1 MDKPDGPAF
10 TLRNPLLRDGAAI
23 CWLVKTSQPL
33 ERNSCYAYL
42 LLCQHFSDTC
52 VVAEQGGEI
61 VGFLSAYRPP
71 ASPEV
76 IFVWQVAVRQE
87 VRGRGIATAML
98 TELLSRKACWEA
110 TALETTISPSN
121 RASQALFRS
130 LARQLE
136 TRCEEIPVFAAA
148 LFGGEAHE
156 EEILFRIGLFR
167 PMPEPATWK
176 HHPTLQ
182 EIASGQTADL

>member
-1 MDKPDGPAF
+1 MPAL
-10 TLRNPLLRDGAAI
+10 TLRKPLLRDGAAI

-42 LLCQHFSDTC
+42 LLCQHFPDTC
-52 VVAEQGGEI
+52 VVAEQNGEI

-87 VRGRGIATAML
+87 ARGRGVATAML
-98 TELLSRKACWEA
+98 TELLSRRACRDISFLEA
-110 TALETTISPSN
+110 TISPSN

-136 TRCEEIPVFAAA
+136 TQCEEIPLFAAD

-167 PMPEPATWK
+167 PLVEPATWN
-176 HHPTLQ
+176 HLHTNQ
-182 EIASGQTADL
+182 EIARGQTTDL

>member
-1 MDKPDGPAF
+1 MDTPDGPAF
-10 TLRNPLLRDGAAI
+10 ILRKPLMQDGAGI

-52 VVAEQGGEI
+52 VVAEQNDEL

-71 ASPEV
+71 TSPDV
-76 IFVWQVAVRQE
+76 VFVWQVAVRQE
-87 VRGRGIATAML
+87 VRGRGVASAML
-98 TELLSRKACWEA
+98 TELLSRKACRDVSFLEA
-110 TALETTISPSN
+110 TVSPSN

-130 LARQLE
+130 LARQLG
-136 TRCEEIPVFAAA
+136 TQCEEIPLFTAA

-167 PMPEPATWK
+167 PMTEPATWK

-182 EIASGQTADL
+182 EIASGQAADL